1 MDNFLFYAHSGLR
14 WLVVLS
20 TVIALGWMAYGLVTT
35 RDYDRLSYR
44 IMTAFSS
51 LVGLQWVLGLVL
63 TVYRALTIN
72 EYLSLS
78 YVWSHL
84 GTMTIALAVAH
95 VHFMVK
101 KRPDRVRFIAGLGS
115 VVVALALVFVGVAL
129 LPQGWG
135 M

>member
-1 MDNFLFYAHSGLR
+1 MDNFLFYTHSGVR

-63 TVYRALTIN
+63 TIYRALTVN

-84 GTMTIALAVAH
+84 GAMTIALAVAH